1 MKANETKVDK
11 FLATNETTFAIPV
24 YQRNYDWTLFQCKQ
38 LLLDIIETG
47 KNDKTNAHFIG
58 SIVYVHDDVYTASG
72 LTELT
77 IIDGQQRL
85 TTITLIYIAL
95 YRLAKE
101 LDNQMLVNRI
111 QKTYLINEFAPEEE
125 KLKLKPTENNK
136 EALRHILNSADGEE
150 FKGYS
155 KIIENFDYFRS
166 VINAENFEVIQRGL
180 SKLIFV
186 DIALDRQKDNPQRIF
201 ESLNSTGL
209 ELSQADLIRNYILMG
224 LSRTNQDRIYKSYWE
239 VIERNAKDET
249 LNKTRVSEF
258 IRDYLT
264 LKNKEIPNKGDV
276 YAKFKEKYPTSTID
290 ELELVL
296 TELKSLVKYYNKLTN
311 PKNEPDKQIRTQL
324 EYINRLE
331 INVAFPFLMKV
342 YEDFSNEI
350 IDKATFISVLS
361 TVQSF
366 TFRRFILGLPTNA
379 LNKIFM
385 GLYDKVEPKN
395 YLFSIQKSLLQRTGV
410 QRFPRNTET
419 INALKEKDVYNI
431 KPKNRTYLLE
441 RLENFQNNEPVA
453 IEGNSD
459 ITIEHIFPQNPDPK
473 WKIEL
478 GADEYNLIK
487 ENYLNTIGNLT
498 LSGNNG
504 KLGNKP
510 FLDKKV
516 MNVDGK
522 EQGYNFSR
530 LWLNRDLKEKTKW
543 DKSEIEERA
552 NTISERFI
560 KIWEIPEIDIE
571 LETTNDEINIFD
583 AEDPKHKKLEYAIF
597 FNQKLEVTQVAKLYI
612 EVFKQLFDLQPETF
626 FTSEIGDRLSLT
638 KTPETSGLRQ
648 AVPISETYFIEAN
661 IDNMGKFDRIKQAL
675 TIFGFEDELSIK
687 YADWERRAKA

>member
-38 LLLDIIETG
+38 LLHDIIETG

-111 QKTYLINEFAPEEE
+111 QKTYLINEFATEEE

-166 VINAENFEVIQRGL
+166 AINAENFEVIQRGL

-209 ELSQADLIRNYILMG
+209 ELSQVDLIRNYILMG

-239 VIERNAKDET
+239 VIEKNAKDET

-311 PKNEPDKQIRTQL
+311 PKNEPDKLIRTQL

-342 YEDFSNEI
+342 YEDFSNDI

-385 GLYDKVEPKN
+385 GLYDKVEPNN
-395 YLFSIQKSLLQRTGV
+395 YLFSIQKSLLQRSGV

-478 GADEYNLIK
+478 GAEEYNLIK

-504 KLGNKP
+504 KLSNKP

-522 EQGYNFSR
+522 EQGYTFSR
-530 LWLNRDLKEKTKW
+530 LWLNRDLKEKMKW

-560 KIWEIPEIDIE
+560 KIWELPEIDIE
-571 LETTNDEINIFD
+571 LEATNDEINIFD

-612 EVFKQLFDLQPETF
+612 EVFRQLFDLQPETF
-626 FTSEIGDRLSLT
+626 FTSELAERLSLT
-638 KTPETSGLRQ
+638 KTPETNGLRQ
-648 AVPISETYFIEAN
+648 AVPISDTYFIEAN

-687 YADWERRAKA
+687 YAD

>member
-38 LLLDIIETG
+38 LLHDIIETG

-111 QKTYLINEFAPEEE
+111 QKTYLINEFATEEE

-136 EALRHILNSADGEE
+136 EALRHILNTADGEE

-166 VINAENFEVIQRGL
+166 AINAENFEVIQRGL

-239 VIERNAKDET
+239 VIEKNAKDET

-311 PKNEPDKQIRTQL
+311 PKNEPDKLIRTQL

-342 YEDFSNEI
+342 YEDFSNDI

-385 GLYDKVEPKN
+385 GLYDKVEPNN
-395 YLFSIQKSLLQRTGV
+395 YLFSIQKSLLQRSGV

-504 KLGNKP
+504 KLSNKP

-560 KIWEIPEIDIE
+560 KIWELPEIDIE
-571 LETTNDEINIFD
+571 LEATNDEINIFD

-612 EVFKQLFDLQPETF
+612 EVFRQLFDLQPETF
-626 FTSEIGDRLSLT
+626 FTSELAERLSLT
-638 KTPETSGLRQ
+638 KTPETNGLRQ
-648 AVPISETYFIEAN
+648 AVPISDTYFIEAN

-687 YADWERRAKA
+687 YAD

>member
-1 MKANETKVDK
+1 MKANETRVDK
-11 FLATNETTFAIPV
+11 FLATNETTFVIPV
-24 YQRNYDWTLFQCKQ
+24 YQRNYDWTLLQCKQ
-38 LLLDIIETG
+38 LLHDIIESG

-58 SIVYVHDDVYTASG
+58 SIVYVHDDVYSASG

-85 TTITLIYIAL
+85 TTITLVYIAL

-111 QKTYLINEFAPEEE
+111 QKTYLINEFASEGE

-136 EALRHILNSADGEE
+136 EALRYILNATNDEE

-155 KIIENFDYFRS
+155 KIIENFNYFRS
-166 VINAENFEVIQRGL
+166 VINPENFEVVQRGL

-224 LSRTNQDRIYKSYWE
+224 LKPKEQERIYKHYWE
-239 VIERNAKDET
+239 VIEKNAKDET
-249 LNKTRVSEF
+249 LNKTKISEF

-264 LKNKEIPNKGDV
+264 LKNKEIPNKSDV
-276 YAKFKEKYPTSTID
+276 YSKFKEKYPTSTID
-290 ELELVL
+290 ELEVVL
-296 TELKSLVKYYNKLTN
+296 TELKSLVKYYNKLAN
-311 PKNEPDKQIRTQL
+311 PNNESDKQIRVQL

-342 YEDFSNEI
+342 YEDLSNEI
-350 IDKATFISVLS
+350 IDKTKFISVLS
-361 TVQSF
+361 TIQSF

-385 GLYDKVEPKN
+385 GLYDKIEPNN
-395 YLFSIQKSLLQRTGV
+395 YLFSIQKSLLQRSGV

-419 INALKEKDVYNI
+419 VNALKEKDVYNI
-431 KPKNRTYLLE
+431 KPKNRTYLFE
-441 RLENFQNNEPVA
+441 RLENFQNNEPVT
-453 IEGNSD
+453 IESNSD

-516 MNVDGK
+516 MNLDGK
-522 EQGYNFSR
+522 EQGYSFSR
-530 LWLNRDLKEKTKW
+530 LWLNRDLKEKMKW
-543 DKSEIEERA
+543 DKAEIEKRA
-552 NTISERFI
+552 NLISERFI
-560 KIWEIPEIDIE
+560 KVWEIPEIEVE
-571 LETTNDEINIFD
+571 LEATNDEINIFD

-626 FTSEIGDRLSLT
+626 FTSEIGDRLNLT
-638 KTPETSGLRQ
+638 KTPDANGLRQ
-648 AVPISETYFIEAN
+648 AVPISETYFIEGN
-661 IDNMGKFDRIKQAL
+661 IDNVGKFERIKQAL

-687 YADWERRAKA
+687 YAD

>member
-38 LLLDIIETG
+38 LLHDIIETG
-47 KNDKTNAHFIG
+47 KSEKTNAHFIG

-136 EALRHILNSADGEE
+136 EALRHILNSTDGEE

-166 VINAENFEVIQRGL
+166 AINAENFEVIQRGL

-239 VIERNAKDET
+239 VIEKNAKDET

-311 PKNEPDKQIRTQL
+311 PKNEPDKLIRTQL

-342 YEDFSNEI
+342 YEDFSNDI

-385 GLYDKVEPKN
+385 GLYDKVEPNN
-395 YLFSIQKSLLQRTGV
+395 YLFSIQKSLLQRSGV

-504 KLGNKP
+504 KLSNKP

-530 LWLNRDLKEKTKW
+530 LWLNRDLKEITKW
-543 DKSEIEERA
+543 DKSEIETRA
-552 NTISERFI
+552 NSISERFI
-560 KIWEIPEIDIE
+560 KIWEIPEINIE
-571 LETTNDEINIFD
+571 LEATNDEINIFD

-687 YADWERRAKA
+687 YAD

>member
-1 MKANETKVDK
+1 
-11 FLATNETTFAIPV
+11 
-24 YQRNYDWTLFQCKQ
+24 
-38 LLLDIIETG
+38 
-47 KNDKTNAHFIG
+47 
-58 SIVYVHDDVYTASG
+58 
-72 LTELT
+72 
-77 IIDGQQRL
+77 
-85 TTITLIYIAL
+85 
-95 YRLAKE
+95 
-101 LDNQMLVNRI
+101 
-111 QKTYLINEFAPEEE
+111 
-125 KLKLKPTENNK
+125 
-136 EALRHILNSADGEE
+136 
-150 FKGYS
+150 
-155 KIIENFDYFRS
+155 
-166 VINAENFEVIQRGL
+166 
-180 SKLIFV
+180 
-186 DIALDRQKDNPQRIF
+186 
-201 ESLNSTGL
+201 
-209 ELSQADLIRNYILMG
+209 MG

-239 VIERNAKDET
+239 VIEKNAKDET

-276 YAKFKEKYPTSTID
+276 YKKFKEKYPTSTID

-311 PKNEPDKQIRTQL
+311 PKNEPDKIIRTQL

-342 YEDFSNEI
+342 YEDYSNDI
-350 IDKATFISVLS
+350 IEKATFISVLS

-385 GLYDKVEPKN
+385 GLYDKVEPNN
-395 YLFSIQKSLLQRTGV
+395 YLFSIQKALLQRSGV

-504 KLGNKP
+504 KLSNKQ

-522 EQGYNFSR
+522 EQGYTFSR
-530 LWLNRDLKEKTKW
+530 LWLNRDLKEKVKW
-543 DKSEIEERA
+543 DKEEIEERA
-552 NTISERFI
+552 NAISERFI

-571 LETTNDEINIFD
+571 LEATNDEINIFD

-597 FNQKLEVTQVAKLYI
+597 FNQKLDVTQVAKLYI
-612 EVFKQLFDLQPETF
+612 EVFRQLFDLQPETF

-638 KTPETSGLRQ
+638 KTPEVNGLRQ

-661 IDNMGKFDRIKQAL
+661 IDNVGKFDRMKQAL

-687 YADWERRAKA
+687 YAD

>member
-1 MKANETKVDK
+1 M
-11 FLATNETTFAIPV
+11 
-24 YQRNYDWTLFQCKQ
+24 
-38 LLLDIIETG
+38 
-47 KNDKTNAHFIG
+47 
-58 SIVYVHDDVYTASG
+58 
-72 LTELT
+72 
-77 IIDGQQRL
+77 
-85 TTITLIYIAL
+85 
-95 YRLAKE
+95 
-101 LDNQMLVNRI
+101 
-111 QKTYLINEFAPEEE
+111 INEFAPGEE

-136 EALRHILNSADGEE
+136 EALRHILNSTDGEE
-150 FKGYS
+150 FRGYS
-155 KIIENFDYFRS
+155 KIIENFVYFRS
-166 VINAENFEVIQRGL
+166 AINAENFEVVQRGL

-186 DIALDRQKDNPQRIF
+186 DIALDRQRDNPQRIF

-224 LSRTNQDRIYKSYWE
+224 LSRINQDKIYKNYWE
-239 VIERNAKDET
+239 VIEKNAKDET

-276 YAKFKEKYPTSTID
+276 YTKFKEKYPTSTIN

-296 TELKSLVKYYNKLTN
+296 AELQSLVKYYNKLTN
-311 PKNEPDKQIRTQL
+311 PKNEPDKLIRTQL

-342 YEDFSNEI
+342 YEDFSNNI

-366 TFRRFILGLPTNA
+366 IFRRFILGLPTNA

-385 GLYDKVEPKN
+385 GLYDKVEPNN
-395 YLFSIQKSLLQRTGV
+395 YLFSIQKSLLQRSGV

-453 IEGNSD
+453 IEGNSN

-504 KLGNKP
+504 KLSNKP

-522 EQGYNFSR
+522 EQGYIFSR

-543 DKSEIEERA
+543 NKSEIEMRA

-560 KIWEIPEIDIE
+560 KIWGIPEINIE
-571 LETTNDEINIFD
+571 LEATNDEISIFD

-648 AVPISETYFIEAN
+648 AVPISDTYFIEAN
-661 IDNMGKFDRIKQAL
+661 LDNMGKFDRIKQAL

-687 YADWERRAKA
+687 YTD

>member
-38 LLLDIIETG
+38 LLHDIIETG

-136 EALRHILNSADGEE
+136 EALRHILNSTDGEE

-166 VINAENFEVIQRGL
+166 AINSENFEVIQRGL

-239 VIERNAKDET
+239 VIEKNAKDET

-296 TELKSLVKYYNKLTN
+296 TELKSLVKYYNRLTN
-311 PKNEPDKQIRTQL
+311 PKNETDKLIRIQL

-342 YEDFSNEI
+342 YDDFSNDI
-350 IDKATFISVLS
+350 IDKSTFISVLS

-385 GLYDKVEPKN
+385 GLYDKVEPNN
-395 YLFSIQKSLLQRTGV
+395 YLFSIQKSLLQRSGV

-441 RLENFQNNEPVA
+441 RIENFQNNEPVA

-504 KLGNKP
+504 KLSNKP

-522 EQGYNFSR
+522 EQGYTFSR
-530 LWLNRDLKEKTKW
+530 LWLNRDLKEKSKW
-543 DKSEIEERA
+543 DKTEIEERA
-552 NTISERFI
+552 STISERFI

-571 LETTNDEINIFD
+571 LEATNDEINIFD

-638 KTPETSGLRQ
+638 KAPEANGLRQ

-661 IDNMGKFDRIKQAL
+661 IDNVGKFDRIKQAL

-687 YADWERRAKA
+687 YAD

>member
-38 LLLDIIETG
+38 LLYDIIETG

-85 TTITLIYIAL
+85 TTITLIYVAL

-111 QKTYLINEFAPEEE
+111 HKTYLINEFAPEAE

-136 EALRHILNSADGEE
+136 DALKYILNSSNGEE

-155 KIIENFDYFRS
+155 KIIENFDYFKMA
-166 VINAENFEVIQRGL
+166 INVDNFEIIQKGL

-224 LSRTNQDRIYKSYWE
+224 LSRTNQDKIYKNYWE
-239 VIERNAKDET
+239 VIEKNAKDET

-264 LKNKEIPNKGDV
+264 LKNNEIPNKGDV
-276 YAKFKEKYPTSTID
+276 YTKFKEKYPTSTID
-290 ELELVL
+290 DLEIVL
-296 TELKSLVKYYNKLTN
+296 SELKSLVKYYNKLSN
-311 PKNEPDKQIRTQL
+311 PENESDSEIKKQL

-342 YEDFSNEI
+342 YEDYSNYI
-350 IDKATFISVLS
+350 IEKDTFISVLS
-361 TVQSF
+361 LVQSF

-385 GLYDKVEPKN
+385 NLYDKIDPQN
-395 YLFSIQKSLLQRTGV
+395 YLYSIQKSLLQRSGI
-410 QRFPRNTET
+410 QRFPRNIET
-419 INALKEKDVYNI
+419 ISALKEKDAYNI

-441 RLENFQNNEPVA
+441 RLENFQNNEPVI
-453 IEGNSD
+453 IEGNSS

-478 GADEYNLIK
+478 GNEEYNFIK

-504 KLGNKP
+504 KLGNKS
-510 FLDKKV
+510 FLDKKE
-516 MNVDGK
+516 MNIEGK
-522 EQGYNFSR
+522 EQGYIFSR
-530 LWLNRDLKEKTKW
+530 LWLNRGLKEKLKW
-543 DKSEIEERA
+543 NKEDIENRSSL
-552 NTISERFI
+552 ISERFI
-560 KIWEIPEIDIE
+560 KIWSIPDVQVE
-571 LETTNDEINIFD
+571 LETNSDEINIFD
-583 AEDPKHKKLEYAIF
+583 AEDPKFKKLDYAIF
-597 FNQKLEVTQVAKLYI
+597 FNQKLELTQVARLYV

-626 FTSEIGDRLSLT
+626 IGSDIGKKISLT
-638 KTPETSGLRQ
+638 KMPKEDGLRQ
-648 AVPISETYFIEAN
+648 PAQLNETYFIETN
-661 IDNMGKFDRIKQAL
+661 IDSVGKFDRIKLAL
-675 TIFGFEDELSIK
+675 TIFGFEDELLIK
-687 YADWERRAKA
+687 YAN

>member
-38 LLLDIIETG
+38 LLHDIIETG

-136 EALRHILNSADGEE
+136 EALRHILNSTDGEE

-155 KIIENFDYFRS
+155 KIIENFDYFKS
-166 VINAENFEVIQRGL
+166 AINAENFEVIQRGL

-239 VIERNAKDET
+239 VIEKNAKDET

-276 YAKFKEKYPTSTID
+276 YNKFKEKYPTSTID
-290 ELELVL
+290 ELEIVL

-311 PKNEPDKQIRTQL
+311 PKNEPDKLIRTQL

-342 YEDFSNEI
+342 YEDFSNDI

-385 GLYDKVEPKN
+385 GLYDKVEPNN
-395 YLFSIQKSLLQRTGV
+395 YLFSIQKSLLQRSGV

-504 KLGNKP
+504 KLSNKP

-516 MNVDGK
+516 MNIDGK
-522 EQGYNFSR
+522 EQGYTFSR

-543 DKSEIEERA
+543 DKVEIEERA

-560 KIWEIPEIDIE
+560 KIWEIPKIDIE
-571 LETTNDEINIFD
+571 LEATNDEINIFD

-626 FTSEIGDRLSLT
+626 FTSDIGDRLSLT

-687 YADWERRAKA
+687 YAE

>member
-166 VINAENFEVIQRGL
+166 AINAENFEVIQRGL

-186 DIALDRQKDNPQRIF
+186 DIALDRQKDKPQRIF

>member
-1 MKANETKVDK
+1 
-11 FLATNETTFAIPV
+11 
-24 YQRNYDWTLFQCKQ
+24 
-38 LLLDIIETG
+38 
-47 KNDKTNAHFIG
+47 
-58 SIVYVHDDVYTASG
+58 
-72 LTELT
+72 
-77 IIDGQQRL
+77 
-85 TTITLIYIAL
+85 
-95 YRLAKE
+95 
-101 LDNQMLVNRI
+101 
-111 QKTYLINEFAPEEE
+111 
-125 KLKLKPTENNK
+125 
-136 EALRHILNSADGEE
+136 
-150 FKGYS
+150 
-155 KIIENFDYFRS
+155 
-166 VINAENFEVIQRGL
+166 
-180 SKLIFV
+180 
-186 DIALDRQKDNPQRIF
+186 
-201 ESLNSTGL
+201 
-209 ELSQADLIRNYILMG
+209 
-224 LSRTNQDRIYKSYWE
+224 
-239 VIERNAKDET
+239 
-249 LNKTRVSEF
+249 
-258 IRDYLT
+258 
-264 LKNKEIPNKGDV
+264 
-276 YAKFKEKYPTSTID
+276 
-290 ELELVL
+290 
-296 TELKSLVKYYNKLTN
+296 
-311 PKNEPDKQIRTQL
+311 
-324 EYINRLE
+324 
-331 INVAFPFLMKV
+331 
-342 YEDFSNEI
+342 
-350 IDKATFISVLS
+350 
-361 TVQSF
+361 
-366 TFRRFILGLPTNA
+366 
-379 LNKIFM
+379 M

-478 GADEYNLIK
+478 GAVEYNLIK

-510 FLDKKV
+510 FLEKKV

-530 LWLNRDLKEKTKW
+530 LCLNRDLKEKTKW

-687 YADWERRAKA
+687 YAD

>member
-24 YQRNYDWTLFQCKQ
+24 YQRNYDWTIFQCKQ
-38 LLLDIIETG
+38 LLHDIIEAG
-47 KNDKTNAHFIG
+47 KNDKANAHFIG

-95 YRLAKE
+95 FRLAKE
-101 LDNQMLVNRI
+101 LENQMLVNRI

-136 EALRHILNSADGEE
+136 EALHHIINSIDNEE
-150 FKGYS
+150 FMGYS
-155 KIIENFDYFRS
+155 NIIENFDYFRS
-166 VINAENFEVIQRGL
+166 AIKAENLEVIQRGL
-180 SKLIFV
+180 SKLIFI

-239 VIERNAKDET
+239 VIEKNAKDET
-249 LNKTRVSEF
+249 LNKTRISEF

-276 YAKFKEKYPTSTID
+276 YTKFKEKYPTSTID
-290 ELELVL
+290 ELEIVL
-296 TELKSLVKYYNKLTN
+296 TELKSLVKYYNKLIN
-311 PKNEPDKQIRTQL
+311 PKKESDRQIRTQL

-342 YEDFSNEI
+342 YEDFSNKI
-350 IDKATFISVLS
+350 IDKTIFISVLS

-385 GLYDKVEPKN
+385 GLYDKVELSN
-395 YLFSIQKSLLQRTGV
+395 YLFSIQKSLLQRSGV
-410 QRFPRNTET
+410 QRFPRNTEI

-441 RLENFQNNEPVA
+441 RLENFQNNEPVI

-473 WKIEL
+473 WKIML

-504 KLGNKP
+504 RLGNKP

-516 MNVDGK
+516 MNFDKK

-543 DKSEIEERA
+543 DKFEIEERG
-552 NTISERFI
+552 NTISTRFI
-560 KIWEIPEIDIE
+560 KIWEIPEIDME
-571 LETTNDEINIFD
+571 LESKNDEINIFD
-583 AEDPKHKKLEYAIF
+583 ADDPKHKKLEYAIF
-597 FNQKLEVTQVAKLYI
+597 FNQKLEVTQVAKLYT
-612 EVFKQLFDLQPETF
+612 EVFRQLFDLQPETF
-626 FTSEIGDRLSLT
+626 FTTEIGDRLSLT
-638 KTPETSGLRQ
+638 KTPETNALRQ
-648 AVPISETYFIEAN
+648 AIPISETYFIEAN

-687 YADWERRAKA
+687 YAD

>member
-1 MKANETKVDK
+1 MKASETKVDK

-38 LLLDIIETG
+38 LLQDIIETG
-47 KNDKTNAHFIG
+47 KNDEANAHFIG
-58 SIVYVHDDVYTASG
+58 SIVYVHDDVYAASG
-72 LTELT
+72 ITELT

-85 TTITLIYIAL
+85 TTITLIYVAL

-101 LDNQMLVNRI
+101 LDNQILVNRI

-136 EALRHILNSADGEE
+136 EALRHILNSSDKEE

-166 VINAENFEVIQRGL
+166 AINAENFEIIQRGL

-224 LSRTNQDRIYKSYWE
+224 LQPKEQNRIYKNYWE
-239 VIERNAKDET
+239 IIEKKAKDET

-276 YAKFKEKYPTSTID
+276 YSKFKDKYPTSTID
-290 ELELVL
+290 DLELVL

-311 PKNEPDKQIRTQL
+311 PKNEADKQIRTQL

-342 YEDFSNEI
+342 YEDFSNDI

-366 TFRRFILGLPTNA
+366 TFRRFILGLQTNA

-385 GLYDKVEPKN
+385 GLYYHKDFDKSD
-395 YLFSIQKSLLQRTGV
+395 YLISLQKILLSLSRA

-441 RLENFQNNEPVA
+441 RLENFQNNESVA

-459 ITIEHIFPQNPDPK
+459 ITIEHIFPQNPDAK

-510 FLDKKV
+510 FLDKKT
-516 MNVDGK
+516 MNIDGK

-543 DKSEIEERA
+543 DKVEIEERA
-552 NTISERFI
+552 NAISERFI
-560 KIWEIPEIDIE
+560 KIWEIPEINIE

-597 FNQKLEVTQVAKLYI
+597 FNQKLEVTQVTKLYS

-626 FTSEIGDRLSLT
+626 FTSEIGERLSLT
-638 KTPETSGLRQ
+638 KTPENSGLRQ
-648 AVPISETYFIEAN
+648 PIPISETYFIESN
-661 IDNMGKFDRIKQAL
+661 IDNIGKFDRMKQAL
-675 TIFGFEDELSIK
+675 TIFGFEDELLIK
-687 YADWERRAKA
+687 YAD

>member
-38 LLLDIIETG
+38 LLHDIIETG

-111 QKTYLINEFAPEEE
+111 QKTYLINEFATEEE

-166 VINAENFEVIQRGL
+166 AINAENFEVIQRGL

-239 VIERNAKDET
+239 VIEKNAKDET

-311 PKNEPDKQIRTQL
+311 PKNEPDKLIRTQL

-342 YEDFSNEI
+342 YEDFSNDI

-385 GLYDKVEPKN
+385 GLYDKVEPNN
-395 YLFSIQKSLLQRTGV
+395 YLFSIQKSLLQRSGV

-504 KLGNKP
+504 KLSNKP

-560 KIWEIPEIDIE
+560 KIWELPEIDIE
-571 LETTNDEINIFD
+571 LEATNDEINIFD

-612 EVFKQLFDLQPETF
+612 EVFRQLFDLQPETF
-626 FTSEIGDRLSLT
+626 FTSELAERLSLT
-638 KTPETSGLRQ
+638 KTPETNGLRQ
-648 AVPISETYFIEAN
+648 AVPISDTYFIEAN

-687 YADWERRAKA
+687 YAD

>member
-38 LLLDIIETG
+38 LLHDIIETG

-136 EALRHILNSADGEE
+136 EALRHILNSTDGEE

-155 KIIENFDYFRS
+155 KIIENFDYFKS
-166 VINAENFEVIQRGL
+166 AINAENFEVIQRGL

-239 VIERNAKDET
+239 VIEKNAKDET

-276 YAKFKEKYPTSTID
+276 YNKFKEKYPTSTID

-311 PKNEPDKQIRTQL
+311 PKNEPDKLIRTQL

-342 YEDFSNEI
+342 YEDFSNDI

-385 GLYDKVEPKN
+385 GLYDKVEPNN
-395 YLFSIQKSLLQRTGV
+395 YLFSIQKSLLQRSGV

-504 KLGNKP
+504 KLSNKP

-516 MNVDGK
+516 MNIDGK
-522 EQGYNFSR
+522 EQGYTFSR

-543 DKSEIEERA
+543 DKVEIEERA

-571 LETTNDEINIFD
+571 LEATNDEINIFD

-626 FTSEIGDRLSLT
+626 FTSDIGDRLSLT

-687 YADWERRAKA
+687 YAE

>member
-1 MKANETKVDK
+1 MKANETRVDK
-11 FLATNETTFAIPV
+11 FLATNETTFVIPV
-24 YQRNYDWTLFQCKQ
+24 YQRNYDWTLLQCKQ
-38 LLLDIIETG
+38 LLHDIIESG

-58 SIVYVHDDVYTASG
+58 SIVYVHDDVYSASG

-85 TTITLIYIAL
+85 TTITLVYIAL

-111 QKTYLINEFAPEEE
+111 QKTYLINEFASEGE

-136 EALRHILNSADGEE
+136 EALRYILNATNDEE

-155 KIIENFDYFRS
+155 KIIENFNYFRS
-166 VINAENFEVIQRGL
+166 VINPENFEVVQRGL

-224 LSRTNQDRIYKSYWE
+224 LKPKEQERIYKHYWE
-239 VIERNAKDET
+239 VIEKNAKDET
-249 LNKTRVSEF
+249 LNKTKISEF

-264 LKNKEIPNKGDV
+264 LKNKEIPNKSDV
-276 YAKFKEKYPTSTID
+276 YSKFKEKYPTSTID
-290 ELELVL
+290 ELEVVL
-296 TELKSLVKYYNKLTN
+296 TELKSLVKYYNKLAN
-311 PKNEPDKQIRTQL
+311 PKNESDKQIRVQL

-331 INVAFPFLMKV
+331 INVAFPFLMKI
-342 YEDFSNEI
+342 YEDLSNEI

-361 TVQSF
+361 TIQSF

-385 GLYDKVEPKN
+385 GLYDKIEPNN
-395 YLFSIQKSLLQRTGV
+395 YLFSIQKSLLQRSGV

-419 INALKEKDVYNI
+419 VNALKEKDVYNI
-431 KPKNRTYLLE
+431 KPKNRTYLFE
-441 RLENFQNNEPVA
+441 RLENFQNNEPVT

-478 GADEYNLIK
+478 GADEYNLVK

-516 MNVDGK
+516 MNLDGK
-522 EQGYNFSR
+522 EQGYSFSR
-530 LWLNRDLKEKTKW
+530 LWLNRDLKEKMKW
-543 DKSEIEERA
+543 DKAEIEKRA
-552 NTISERFI
+552 NLISERFI
-560 KIWEIPEIDIE
+560 KVWEIPEIEVE
-571 LETTNDEINIFD
+571 LEATNDEINIFD

-626 FTSEIGDRLSLT
+626 FTSEIGDRLNLT
-638 KTPETSGLRQ
+638 KTPDANGLRQ
-648 AVPISETYFIEAN
+648 AVPISETYFIEGN
-661 IDNMGKFDRIKQAL
+661 IDNVGKFERIKQAL

-687 YADWERRAKA
+687 YAE